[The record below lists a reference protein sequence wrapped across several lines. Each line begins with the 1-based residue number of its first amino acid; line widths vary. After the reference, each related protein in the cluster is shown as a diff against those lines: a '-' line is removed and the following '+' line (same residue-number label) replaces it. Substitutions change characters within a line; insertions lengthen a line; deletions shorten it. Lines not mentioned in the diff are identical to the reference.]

1 MFKTIDEALNF
12 IESQR
17 MKRSFKEFQEIIK
30 RYHLPVD
37 LKNVIHVAGTNGKG
51 STVTFIKDLLVKQG
65 YHVGTFTSPYI
76 IKHNERISVDGKPI
90 SDEELLR
97 LVNDLYPI
105 IEKEHLS
112 MFEIDTIIMLN
123 YFHELDL
130 DYHVI
135 ECGIGG
141 LNDKTNVIQPIISAI
156 TNIGNDHLDQIGPSL
171 YDVINEK
178 MGIIKEGQY
187 FITSEVEGTVL
198 ARLQEQCDAM
208 GATMVVVPEYQVSR
222 YPFHFRYRDMAFT
235 LKNQGIYQ
243 IANARLALTIANKLI
258 TLDSETTEKA
268 IESAV
273 WYGRFE
279 MMTVAGH
286 QVILD
291 GAHNTDGIKALLS
304 TVQYVRTEDTVF
316 IFSGLKDKD
325 VDEMIELI
333 DEAGYPIYLT
343 SFNDERASDL
353 ASYRS
358 FSTVTVV
365 PHFAEAIKVALLKHD
380 QIVITGSLHF
390 ISSVRKYLKQNY

>member
-208 GATMVVVPEYQVSR
+208 GATMVVVPEYQLSLAIGRAGQNVR
-222 YPFHFRYRDMAFT
+222 LA
-235 LKNQGIYQ
+235 
-243 IANARLALTIANKLI
+243 ARLTGWKIDI
-258 TLDSETTEKA
+258 
-268 IESAV
+268 SA
-273 WYGRFE
+273 
-279 MMTVAGH
+279 
-286 QVILD
+286 
-291 GAHNTDGIKALLS
+291 
-304 TVQYVRTEDTVF
+304 ED
-316 IFSGLKDKD
+316 
-325 VDEMIELI
+325 
-333 DEAGYPIYLT
+333 
-343 SFNDERASDL
+343 
-353 ASYRS
+353 
-358 FSTVTVV
+358 
-365 PHFAEAIKVALLKHD
+365 
-380 QIVITGSLHF
+380 
-390 ISSVRKYLKQNY
+390 

>member
-65 YHVGTFTSPYI
+65 YHVGMFTSPYI

-90 SDEELLR
+90 PDEELLR

-141 LNDKTNVIQPIISAI
+141 LNDKTNVIQSQVAVIS
-156 TNIGNDHLDQIGPSL
+156 NIGYDHQFMLGDTLLEIASHK
-171 YDVINEK
+171 V
-178 MGIIKEGQY
+178 GIVKEGVPLFTTEQNKEILSYFKDYCTKHQSTFYPLQVEKQY
-187 FITSEVEGTVL
+187 QYPYHLHFHQKKYVL
-198 ARLQEQCDAM
+198 HLP
-208 GATMVVVPEYQVSR
+208 TYQVSNL
-222 YPFHFRYRDMAFT
+222 T
-235 LKNQGIYQ
+235 
-243 IANARLALTIANKLI
+243 LALNVVDYLCDLNDEDIQ
-258 TLDSETTEKA
+258 
-268 IESAV
+268 AV
-273 WYGRFE
+273 IDDFKWPCRFE
-279 MMTVAGH
+279 QFGH
-286 QVILD
+286 LYLD
-291 GAHNTDGIKALLS
+291 GAHNISGIEALIQTIKERKL
-304 TVQYVRTEDTVF
+304 EDVGIVF
-316 IFSGLKDKD
+316 SALMDKD
-325 VDEMIELI
+325 CHKMLDMLKEFDVVIADF
-333 DEAGYPIYLT
+333 D
-343 SFNDERASDL
+343 DERSQGGHIPYQKAIEIMK
-353 ASYRS
+353 AKHQNI
-358 FSTVTVV
+358 VV
-365 PHFAEAIKVALLKHD
+365 
-380 QIVITGSLHF
+380 TGSLHF
-390 ISSVRKYLKQNY
+390 VSTVRKYVISA